1 MPAYRLIRAR
11 RLQAAKMRDEKG
23 AMSSGGVLAF
33 DTSNYTTS
41 AAIAD
46 LSGEI
51 LADCRSL
58 LKVREGERGLR
69 QSHALFQHVENLPG
83 LVRRAVSESGIR
95 RENIC
100 AVAVSERPRP
110 VEGSYMPV
118 FRAGVSVAESIAAA
132 LRVPVYR
139 YSHQE
144 GHIAAVCGALDESV
158 RTVTFHLS
166 GGTGE
171 ILATQGCRPVCVIG
185 GIRDLSFGQ
194 LIDRA
199 GVALGLGFPA
209 GAALDRIVCRTVVPG
224 SLKYS
229 SRGNTKIGHPVTGP
243 IHVEGAYAN
252 LSGIETQ
259 ILREI
264 GNLKK
269 RKDRETVSG
278 KIRSLDEDT
287 LLSGKDGEEARRES
301 ELSAE
306 ERRLAA
312 ELFCRMADALLR
324 LSVSALQSA
333 ETDTIIFAGGVSA
346 SQFLRREL
354 DARLKKQGFRAVFGD
369 PEMSS
374 DNACG
379 IARLGVAEYLRT
391 HRKELDEKS
400 KRMTK

>member
-1 MPAYRLIRAR
+1 MRL
-11 RLQAAKMRDEKG
+11 
-23 AMSSGGVLAF
+23 
-33 DTSNYTTS
+33 YT
-41 AAIAD
+41 
-46 LSGEI
+46 
-51 LADCRSL
+51 
-58 LKVREGERGLR
+58 
-69 QSHALFQHVENLPG
+69 
-83 LVRRAVSESGIR
+83 
-95 RENIC
+95 
-100 AVAVSERPRP
+100 
-110 VEGSYMPV
+110 
-118 FRAGVSVAESIAAA
+118 
-132 LRVPVYR
+132 
-139 YSHQE
+139 
-144 GHIAAVCGALDESV
+144 
-158 RTVTFHLS
+158 
-166 GGTGE
+166 
-171 ILATQGCRPVCVIG
+171 
-185 GIRDLSFGQ
+185 
-194 LIDRA
+194 
-199 GVALGLGFPA
+199 
-209 GAALDRIVCRTVVPG
+209 
-224 SLKYS
+224 
-229 SRGNTKIGHPVTGP
+229 
-243 IHVEGAYAN
+243 N

-287 LLSGKDGEEARRES
+287 LFSGKDGEEARRES

-333 ETDTIIFAGGVSA
+333 ETDTVVFAGGVSA